1 MRQTS
6 RFWLN
11 GTTRQDPNM
20 EDRELDNPLQPN
32 PLLVDS
38 DDEAEAEEDFARLLE
53 ESLQSLK
60 RFSRGEKVRGRIVG
74 MNDEWIFLDL
84 GTKEQGIIAATEL
97 TGGPDA
103 KPPAVGEWLEAH
115 YLEEQEGEIRLTT
128 RLGGQDVSKSLLE
141 DAYRGGIPVEG
152 TVSKETK
159 GGFEVQIGTA
169 RCFCPYSQI
178 DAVRQDASAYVGQTL
193 SFLIIDF
200 AEGGRNIVVSRRQL
214 LEVEKQ
220 ERYEQ
225 LKATLQVGAVV
236 QGEVRALEPFGAF
249 IDMGGVDGL
258 VPLSELSWGHVAD
271 ASEVLTPGQTVE
283 VQLVDLD
290 WERKRIT
297 LSLKRLTPNPWTR
310 VHELLAEGQVVSG
323 RVRSLK
329 PYGAFV
335 ELIPGIE
342 GLIHVSRLASGRRI
356 NHPREVVTEG
366 DPVQVRIETID
377 AENQRLSLSLETTD
391 ETPTASADVPHS
403 GATIQVG
410 AIVRTVV
417 EAAKPFGVLA
427 RLPDG
432 RIGLI
437 PNSELLTP
445 QGAVLRRHYK
455 PGQPLTVQVLDI
467 TEAGKRLRL
476 SERAAQN
483 AGEVTEAAS
492 YMAQHA
498 PKKSGGLGT
507 LADLL
512 RKPRES

>member
-1 MRQTS
+1 
-6 RFWLN
+6 
-11 GTTRQDPNM
+11 M
-20 EDRELDNPLQPN
+20 EDRDLDNPLQHD
-32 PLLVDS
+32 PLPIDG
-38 DDEAEAEEDFARLLE
+38 DDEAESEEDFARLLE

-60 RFSRGEKVRGRIVG
+60 RFSRGEKVRARIVG

-84 GTKEQGIIAATEL
+84 GAKEQGIIAATEL
-97 TGGPDA
+97 TGGPD
-103 KPPAVGEWLEAH
+103 PRQPVVGEWLEAH

-128 RLGGQDVSKSLLE
+128 RVGGQDTSRDLLE

-178 DAVRQDASAYVGQTL
+178 DAVRHEASTYVGQTL
-193 SFLIIDF
+193 SFFIIDF
-200 AEGGRNIVVSRRQL
+200 AEGGRNIVLSRRQL
-214 LEVEKQ
+214 LEAEKQ
-220 ERYEQ
+220 KRYEQ

-249 IDMGGVDGL
+249 IDLGGVDGL
-258 VPLSELSWGHVAD
+258 APLSELSWGHIGD
-271 ASEVLTPGQTVE
+271 ASEVLSPGQVVE

-297 LSLKRLTPNPWTR
+297 LSLKRLTPNPWSR

-323 RVRSLK
+323 RVVSLK

-335 ELIPGIE
+335 ELVPGIE
-342 GLIHVSRLASGRRI
+342 GLLHVSRLASGRRI

-366 DPVQVRIETID
+366 ESVQVRIETID
-377 AENQRLSLSLETTD
+377 AENQRVALSLETAD
-391 ETPTASADVPHS
+391 QSPAPSADAPDPGTPIH
-403 GATIQVG
+403 VG
-410 AIVRTVV
+410 AIVRAAV

-455 PGQPLTVQVLDI
+455 PGQSLTVQVLDI

-483 AGEVTEAAS
+483 AGEVSEAAS

-512 RKPRES
+512 KKSRES